1 MNVATLNPPAPA
13 GTVIPTRLTA
23 GPCTVSTQ
31 GLVKRYGRET
41 ALGGVDLHVP
51 EGAVYVL
58 AGANGAG
65 KSTLLRT
72 LLNLTRPDEGRAEV
86 FGLETGANGP
96 AIRAGL
102 GYVPE
107 TTEAGYAWMKA
118 GTLLA
123 HHAAFHP
130 GWDADYAARLCRLLD
145 VRPERRVRTL
155 SKGQSRRLQLVMAL
169 AHRPRLL
176 LLDEPT
182 DGLDPVVRDD
192 VMGLLAEHL
201 ADTGCT
207 ILVSTHLV
215 YEVER
220 IADHLGVLREGR
232 LVAQTS
238 REDLHR
244 MLRAYRAEGP
254 EGCVGPA
261 TVPGAV
267 LRRSGSGRDI
277 QWTIWGEEAAIRAH
291 FGAAGAVVRDVAP
304 LTLDQ
309 AVVTLLSTKEPW

>member
-1 MNVATLNPPAPA
+1 MAVTTK
-13 GTVIPTRLTA
+13 GLT
-23 GPCTVSTQ
+23 
-31 GLVKRYGRET
+31 KRYGREA
-41 ALGGVDLHVP
+41 ALGGVDLQVP

-65 KSTLLRT
+65 KSTLLRI
-72 LLNLTRPDEGRAEV
+72 LLNLVRPDAGGAEI
-86 FGLETGANGP
+86 FGLPAGANGP
-96 AIRAGL
+96 AIRAGV

-107 TTEAGYAWMKA
+107 TVEPGYAWMKA
-118 GTLLA
+118 GGLLA

-130 GWDADYAARLCRLLD
+130 TWDADYAARLCRLLD
-145 VRPERRVRTL
+145 VRPERRVRAL

-182 DGLDPVVRDD
+182 DGLDPVVRDE
-192 VMGLLAEHL
+192 VLGLLSEHL

-220 IADHLGVLREGR
+220 IADHLGVLRRGR

-238 REDLHR
+238 REEMHR
-244 MLRAYRAEGP
+244 MLRAYRTDGP
-254 EGCVGPA
+254 EGSVAPA
-261 TVPGAV
+261 DIPGLV
-267 LRRSGSGRDI
+267 LRREGSGREVR
-277 QWTIWGEEAAIRAH
+277 WTIWGEQAAVAH
-291 FGAAGAVVRDVAP
+291 HLEREGAVVRDIAP
-304 LTLDQ
+304 LTLEQ
-309 AVVTLLSTKEPW
+309 GVVTLLRSEDLP

>member
-1 MNVATLNPPAPA
+1 MIATLDPPAPTA
-13 GTVIPTRLTA
+13 AAVPTKLGG
-23 GPCTVSTQ
+23 GPFAVATH

-41 ALGGVDLHVP
+41 ALAGVDLQVP

-72 LLNLTRPDEGRAEV
+72 LMNLVRPDEGRAEV
-86 FGLETGANGP
+86 FGLGTASNGP
-96 AIRAGL
+96 AIRAAL

-107 TTEAGYAWMKA
+107 TTEAGYGWMKA
-118 GTLLA
+118 GRLLA
-123 HHAAFHP
+123 HHASFHSS
-130 GWDADYAARLCRLLD
+130 WDADYAARLCRLLD
-145 VRPERRVRTL
+145 VRPDRTVRAL

-182 DGLDPVVRDD
+182 DGLDPVARDE
-192 VMGLLAEHL
+192 VMGLLSEHL

-215 YEVER
+215 HEVER
-220 IADHLGVLREGR
+220 IADHLGVLRRGR
-232 LVAQTS
+232 LVAQAS
-238 REDLHR
+238 RQDLHR

-261 TVPGAV
+261 DLPGAV
-267 LRRSGSGRDI
+267 LRRTGSGRDI
-277 QWTIWGEEAAIRAH
+277 QWTVWGEESAVTAQFERS
-291 FGAAGAVVRDVAP
+291 GAVVRDVVP

-309 AVVTLLSTKEPW
+309 AVVTLLRTEALS

>member
-1 MNVATLNPPAPA
+1 MNVAVLNSPAPA
-13 GTVIPTRLTA
+13 PTALPTRLVS
-23 GPCTVSTQ
+23 GPFVVTTER
-31 GLVKRYGRET
+31 LAKRYWRET
-41 ALGGVDLHVP
+41 ALGGVDLQVP

-72 LLNLTRPDEGRAEV
+72 LLNLVRADEGRAEV
-86 FGLETGANGP
+86 FGLDTATNGP

-107 TTEAGYAWMKA
+107 TTQAGYPWMKA
-118 GTLLA
+118 GQLLA
-123 HHAAFHP
+123 YHAAFHP
-130 GWDADYAARLCRLLD
+130 GWDADYAARLCRMLD
-145 VRPERRVRTL
+145 VRPERRVGSL

-182 DGLDPVVRDD
+182 DGLDPVVRDE
-192 VMGLLAEHL
+192 VMGLLSEHL

-207 ILVSTHLV
+207 ILISTHLV

-220 IADHLGVLREGR
+220 IADHLGVLRDGR
-232 LVAQTS
+232 LVVQAP
-238 REDLHR
+238 REELHR
-244 MLRAYRAEGP
+244 RLRAYRAEGP

-261 TVPGAV
+261 SVPGAV
-267 LRRSGSGRDI
+267 LSRNGAGRDI
-277 QWTIWGEEAAIRAH
+277 RWTVWGEESAISTH
-291 FGAAGAVVRDVAP
+291 FERSGAVVRDVSP

-309 AVVTLLSTKEPW
+309 AVVTLLSAKEPW

>member
-1 MNVATLNPPAPA
+1 MNALLNPPSAA
-13 GTVIPTRLTA
+13 AVIPTSLGG
-23 GPCTVSTQ
+23 GPFAVATH
-31 GLVKRYGRET
+31 GLVKHYGRET
-41 ALGGVDLHVP
+41 ALRGVDLQVP

-72 LLNLTRPDEGRAEV
+72 LLNLVRPDEGRAEV
-86 FGLETGANGP
+86 FGLQTRANGP
-96 AIRAGL
+96 AVRAGL

-123 HHAAFHP
+123 HQAAFYP
-130 GWDADYAARLCRLLD
+130 SWDSDYAQRLCRVLD
-145 VRPERRVRTL
+145 VRPERRVGAL

-182 DGLDPVVRDD
+182 DGLDPVVRDE

-207 ILVSTHLV
+207 VLVSTHLV
-215 YEVER
+215 SEVER

-232 LVAQTS
+232 LVAQAS
-238 REDLHR
+238 RPDLHR
-244 MLRAYRAEGP
+244 MLRAYHAEGP

-261 TVPGAV
+261 AVPGAV

-277 QWTIWGEEAAIRAH
+277 RWTVWGEEAAVTAH
-291 FGAAGAVVRDVAP
+291 FAGAGAVVRDVAP

-309 AVVTLLSTKEPW
+309 AVVTLLSAKEPW